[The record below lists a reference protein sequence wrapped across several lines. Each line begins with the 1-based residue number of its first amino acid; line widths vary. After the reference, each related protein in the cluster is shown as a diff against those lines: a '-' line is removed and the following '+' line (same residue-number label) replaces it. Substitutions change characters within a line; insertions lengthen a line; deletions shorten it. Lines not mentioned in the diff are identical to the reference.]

1 MLEEAN
7 EETLALI
14 KKLDG
19 LMKYD
24 QDIDEFKTILSSIAP
39 KVVRNIT
46 CSLVKRIS
54 TILVKQINNIGPSL
68 TRWTKQI
75 TKEIAMGICFIR
87 PSRHKKK
94 IMSWL
99 F

>member
-1 MLEEAN
+1 MLQEAN

-14 KKLDG
+14 KKLDS

-24 QDIDEFKTILSSIAP
+24 QDFDEFKTILSSIAP

-46 CSLVKRIS
+46 CSPVKFD
-54 TILVKQINNIGPSL
+54 PSL

-75 TKEIAMGICFIR
+75 TKEIAMGICFIM
-87 PSRHKKK
+87 PSKHKKR
-94 IMSWL
+94 IMWWFFLSTGEL
-99 F
+99 SVF